1 MPSRSPSAS
10 VAQASAVPPHRGL
23 KFIAAFKFVKATVLI
38 AAGLGGLGVWG
49 PGRSAWIHHWLV
61 GLALNTGHHLA
72 AKLAGGV
79 LALLGSVGSHRHA
92 LAVGAFLYATVFL
105 VEGVGLARDRRWAVY
120 LTVAVTISF
129 LPIEAASLWYR
140 WTLPR
145 VGTIL
150 LNTAVV
156 VYLLL
161 QLQADRR
168 AAHAQPAAHPA
179 PGFESAGAKETQPPT
194 DPPG

>member
-1 MPSRSPSAS
+1 MPSRFPSVS
-10 VAQASAVPPHRGL
+10 IAQASAVPPHRGL
-23 KFIAAFKFVKATVLI
+23 KIIAAFKFVKATVLI
-38 AAGLGGLGVWG
+38 AAGLGGLGLFG
-49 PGRSAWIHHWLV
+49 PGRSAWVHHWLV
-61 GLALNTGHHLA
+61 GLALNTGHRLA
-72 AKLAGGV
+72 AKLAGAALG
-79 LALLGSVGSHRHA
+79 LLGSLGSHRHA
-92 LAVGAFLYATVFL
+92 LAAGAFLYATVFL

-120 LTVAVTISF
+120 LTIAVTISL

-161 QLQADRR
+161 QLQADR
-168 AAHAQPAAHPA
+168 AAAGVRPAAQLG
-179 PGFESAGAKETQPPT
+179 PGPS
-194 DPPG
+194 PPGP